1 MIITIILLNLQKIYH
16 NLGNYEIFIKDF
28 KRFSSFIYG
37 VDGAQFLLFSY
48 FCLMGFWKS
57 TLWKFGFLP
66 SPKETINFIFMINEP
81 K

>member
-1 MIITIILLNLQKIYH
+1 MIITIIFIKLTKNYH

-28 KRFSSFIYG
+28 KRFSC
-37 VDGAQFLLFSY
+37 LFMEWMELNFFYSVI

-57 TLWKFGFLP
+57 TLWKFGFTK
-66 SPKETINFIFMINEP
+66 SKRDNTNFILYD